1 MVLPHILSWSG
12 FCVSCTLQ
20 SFPCAKSVMN
30 WSNFGG
36 KATGVLGFRCTLS
49 KSVLCSF
56 LFGKG
61 SFQVFFCVVVHYI
74 GCSKSELFCLFLFRR
89 IDGCVDS
96 IHLPSLARGGMLEV
110 LIFQRAVTQ
119 VCLAYSMAYCEKHVV
134 WINVTPPPSPTSQWH
149 YLRQQNDG
157 FETPPKHE
165 SFPMPHRFVHCIID
179 SSIWITAQERYGAAC
194 LLASYTMRLGT
205 RLFARFWTLLVA
217 SRSTQTHYQM
227 LLMCYSIMNTG
238 QVILFLV
245 PVP

>member
-1 MVLPHILSWSG
+1 MYHVLCNLFPAQSPSWTGPILVG
-12 FCVSCTLQ
+12 RLLECRASC
-20 SFPCAKSVMN
+20 
-30 WSNFGG
+30 
-36 KATGVLGFRCTLS
+36 RCTLS

-134 WINVTPPPSPTSQWH
+134 WINVTPPPITSQWH
-149 YLRQQNDG
+149 YLRQQIMVLRRPLNMNLNLCLTDL
-157 FETPPKHE
+157 
-165 SFPMPHRFVHCIID
+165 
-179 SSIWITAQERYGAAC
+179 SI
-194 LLASYTMRLGT
+194 
-205 RLFARFWTLLVA
+205 V
-217 SRSTQTHYQM
+217 
-227 LLMCYSIMNTG
+227 
-238 QVILFLV
+238 
-245 PVP
+245 